1 MKKLF
6 VIVSIVMMVLLSG
19 CKKESGLAGTKW
31 EDDQGSYRI
40 TLTFTTVQACLNF
53 GDGSSSYYYSYE
65 YTPPTVVMYPE
76 DDDKASL
83 KGIIGGNQMSIV
95 NLSNQKTIGLFTKK

>member
-31 EDDQGSYRI
+31 EDDRGSYRI
-40 TLTFTTVQACLNF
+40 TLTFTTVRVCLNF
-53 GDGSSSYYYSYE
+53 GDGSPSYYSYE

-76 DDDKASL
+76 DDNKASL

-95 NLSNQKTIGLFTKK
+95 NLSTQKTVGLFTKK